1 MFLKEPFAGLQNL
14 QVLDTEIKTLS
25 AKLAEI
31 PERIRKL
38 KSSAEQVRKRLNTTK
53 EAITEHRKQYKLAEV
68 ELKTAEEKISSY
80 SVQLYSAKTNE
91 QYKAFLK
98 EIEAQKNVKSEVE
111 DRMIL
116 LMEEAET
123 LERQCAVSEKEDAQL
138 DADTAR
144 KVAALESEQS
154 ELNSAK
160 KEREK
165 ARAEIIGSLPSST
178 LKLYERIRKNRDGV
192 AVVTTKGERCNG
204 CLNPVPAQRMLEI
217 DRLDR
222 IYTCEACGR
231 ILVPH
236 RE

>member
-1 MFLKEPFAGLQNL
+1 VVLRESFARLQDL
-14 QVLDTEIKTLS
+14 QVLDTEINTLA

-38 KSSAEQVRKRLNTTK
+38 KSSAERVRKQLNTTK
-53 EAITEHRKQYKLAEV
+53 DAITEHRKQYKLAEV
-68 ELKTAEEKISSY
+68 ELKAAEEKISSY

-98 EIEAQKNVKSEVE
+98 EIETQKRIKSEVE

-123 LERQCAVSEKEDAQL
+123 LERQCATSEKEDAQL

-144 KVAALESEQS
+144 KVAALENEQS

-160 KEREK
+160 TAREE
-165 ARAEIIGSLPSST
+165 ARAEIIDSLPSNT
-178 LKLYERIRKNRDGV
+178 LKLYERIRKSRGGV

-217 DRLDR
+217 ERLDR

-236 RE
+236 KE

>member
-1 MFLKEPFAGLQNL
+1 MALRESFARLQDL
-14 QVLDTEIKTLS
+14 QVLDTEINTLA
-25 AKLAEI
+25 AKLVEI

-38 KSSAEQVRKRLNTTK
+38 KSSAERVRKQLNTTK
-53 EAITEHRKQYKLAEV
+53 DAITEHRKQYKLAEV
-68 ELKTAEEKISSY
+68 ELKAAEEKISSY

-98 EIEAQKNVKSEVE
+98 EIETQKRIKSEVE

-123 LERQCAVSEKEDAQL
+123 LERQCATSEKEDAQL

-144 KVAALESEQS
+144 KVAALENEQS

-160 KEREK
+160 TAREE
-165 ARAEIIGSLPSST
+165 ARAEIIDSLPSNT
-178 LKLYERIRKNRDGV
+178 LKLYERIRKSRGGV

-217 DRLDR
+217 ERLDR

-236 RE
+236 KE